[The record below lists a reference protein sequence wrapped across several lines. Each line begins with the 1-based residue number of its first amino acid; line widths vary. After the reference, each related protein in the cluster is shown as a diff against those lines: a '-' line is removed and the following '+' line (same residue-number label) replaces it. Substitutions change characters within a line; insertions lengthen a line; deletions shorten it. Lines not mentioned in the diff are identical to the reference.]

1 MVVDRG
7 KPGPRARRGVGLARR
22 RVRRRPQHHGS
33 RVQADPRAG
42 RALAPMSPPQ
52 PLAYGTWPS
61 PITAGR
67 VARAS
72 VRLAETRAFGEST
85 TWIERRPNE
94 EGRYVVVR
102 AHAGSDPRDVA
113 PRGFSARTRVHE
125 YGGGSYTVFDDS
137 VFFAN
142 DLDQRLYRQRGGDEP
157 LAFTPE
163 PPVERGLRYADP
175 DVSPDGELLA
185 CVRERHHANGD
196 VVNDLVVMGTD
207 GSDLSVLA
215 AGRDFYGSPRWSPEG
230 TRIAYLGWDFPQ
242 MPWDGTELRVA
253 EVRRDGTAVSERH
266 VAGGADE
273 SVFQPSW
280 SPEGLV
286 HFVSDRTNWWN
297 LYREDADGGVANLT
311 PTDAEFGVPMWVFG
325 YATFAFLSD
334 GRVAVAYRRQ
344 GVHHLALLDP
354 TMGEMLDLD
363 LPFTV
368 FDAYLSASG
377 QRLAFIAGGAA
388 TPMQVVSLDFST
400 RAVDVLRESERIDFD
415 PGLVAQSEPIAF
427 PTTDGRTAFAYY
439 YPPTNPRAIPAGGDR
454 PPLVVYIH
462 GGPTSEVGPEYDL
475 EVQYFT
481 SRGFAYVA
489 VNYGGST
496 GYGRSFRTSLYG
508 RWGEV
513 DVDDAIAAAHALVD
527 RGLADGDR
535 LLVTGGSAGGWT
547 ALCALAFRDA
557 FAAGTSYFG
566 VSDLEP
572 FAETTH
578 KFESRYLDLLV
589 GSLPDASDVWAARS
603 PARHAD
609 GIHRPLLILQGD
621 EDEVV
626 PPAQAEVIVEAL
638 ERQGLPYAYLV
649 FEGEQHGFRKA
660 ENIAR
665 ALEAELTFYGR
676 VLGFEPHDDLPELDV
691 RNLTPRGSSS

>member
-1 MVVDRG
+1 M
-7 KPGPRARRGVGLARR
+7 
-22 RVRRRPQHHGS
+22 S
-33 RVQADPRAG
+33 
-42 RALAPMSPPQ
+42 APERLP
-52 PLAYGTWPS
+52 YGTWPS
-61 PITAGR
+61 PITAR
-67 VARAS
+67 RAAQACM
-72 VRLAETRAFGEST
+72 RLAETRAFGEST
-85 TWIERRPNE
+85 YWIERRPNE
-94 EGRYVVVR
+94 DGRYVVVR
-102 AHAGSDPRDVA
+102 ADAGADPRDVT
-113 PRGFSARTRVHE
+113 PPGFSARTRVHE
-125 YGGGSYTVFDDS
+125 YGGGSYTVFGDS
-137 VFFAN
+137 VFFT
-142 DLDQRLYRQRGGDEP
+142 DDRDQRLYRHREGEEP
-157 LAFTPE
+157 VAVTPE

-175 DVSPDGELLA
+175 DVSPDGERLA
-185 CVRERHHANGD
+185 CVRERHEANGE
-196 VVNDLVVMGTD
+196 VANELVIMGTD
-207 GSDLSVLA
+207 GSDPTVLA
-215 AGRDFYGSPRWSPEG
+215 SGRDFYASPRWSPDG
-230 TRIAYLGWDFPQ
+230 SRIAYLGWDFPQ
-242 MPWDGTELRVA
+242 MPWDGTELRIA
-253 EVRRDGTAVSERH
+253 EIGPDGAAVSERH
-266 VAGGADE
+266 VAGGLTE
-273 SVFQPSW
+273 SVFQPCW

-297 LYREDADGGVANLT
+297 LYREDAPGAVTNLT

-325 YATFAFLSD
+325 YATYAFLSD
-334 GRVAVAYRRQ
+334 GRIAVAYRRE

-354 TMGEMLDLD
+354 GSGEMLDLD
-363 LPFTV
+363 LPFTC
-368 FDAYLSASG
+368 FDSYLSASG

-388 TPMQVVSLDFST
+388 TPMQVVSLDFAT
-400 RAVDVLRESERIDFD
+400 RAVEVLCESERIEFD
-415 PGLVAQSEPIAF
+415 PGYVARPEPIAF
-427 PTTDGRTAFAYY
+427 PTTDGRTGYAYH
-439 YPPTNPRAIPAGGDR
+439 YPPTNPRAIGPETER
-454 PPLVVYIH
+454 PPLVVYVH
-462 GGPTSEVGPEYDL
+462 GGPTSEVWPEYDL

-496 GYGRSFRTSLYG
+496 GYGRSYRESLYG

-513 DVDDAIAAAHALVD
+513 DVDDAIAATRALVERD
-527 RGLADGDR
+527 LADGDR

-547 ALCALAFRDA
+547 VLCALAFRDA

-589 GSLPDASDVWAARS
+589 GALPEAADVWEARS

-626 PPAQAEVIVEAL
+626 PPAQADVIVEAL

-665 ALEAELTFYGR
+665 SLEAELTFYGR
-676 VLGFEPHDDLPELDV
+676 VLGFEPHDDLPDLDV
-691 RNLTPRGSSS
+691 RNLAPSRSTS

>member
-1 MVVDRG
+1 M
-7 KPGPRARRGVGLARR
+7 
-22 RVRRRPQHHGS
+22 S
-33 RVQADPRAG
+33 
-42 RALAPMSPPQ
+42 APERLP
-52 PLAYGTWPS
+52 YGTWPS
-61 PITAGR
+61 PITAR
-67 VARAS
+67 RAAQACM
-72 VRLAETRAFGEST
+72 RLAETKAFGDAT

-94 EGRYVVVR
+94 DGRYIVVR
-102 AHAGSDPRDVA
+102 ADAGADPHDVT
-113 PRGFSARTRVHE
+113 PPGFSARTRVHE
-125 YGGGSYTVFDDS
+125 YGGGSYTVFGDT
-137 VFFAN
+137 VFFTN
-142 DLDQRLYRQRGGDEP
+142 DRDQRLYRHREGEEP
-157 LAFTPE
+157 VPITPE
-163 PPVERGLRYADP
+163 PEVERGLRYADA
-175 DVSPDGELLA
+175 DVSPDGERLA
-185 CVRERHHANGD
+185 CVRERHDANGE
-196 VVNDLVVMGTD
+196 VTNDLVVMRTD
-207 GSDLSVLA
+207 GSAPAVIAS
-215 AGRDFYGSPRWSPEG
+215 GRDFYGSPRWSPDG
-230 TRIAYLGWDFPQ
+230 SRIAYLGWDFPQ

-253 EVRRDGTAVSERH
+253 EVGPDGTVDSERH
-266 VAGGADE
+266 VAGGPEE
-273 SVFQPSW
+273 SVFQPAW
-280 SPEGLV
+280 SPDDLV

-297 LYREDADGGVANLT
+297 LYREDANGEVTNLT

-325 YATFAFLSD
+325 YATYAFLSD
-334 GRVAVAYRRQ
+334 GRIAVAYRRQ

-354 TMGEMLDLD
+354 ATGEMLDLD
-363 LPFTV
+363 LPFTC
-368 FDAYLSASG
+368 FDSYLSASG

-388 TPMQVVSLDFST
+388 VPMQVVSLDFAT
-400 RAVDVLRESERIDFD
+400 RAVEVLCESEVIEFD
-415 PGLVAQSEPIAF
+415 AGYVSRPEPIAF
-427 PTTDGRTAFAYY
+427 PTADGRTAYAYH
-439 YPPTNPRAIPAGGDR
+439 YPPTNPSAIAPEGER
-454 PPLVVYIH
+454 PPLVVYVH
-462 GGPTSEVGPEYDL
+462 GGPTSEVWPEYDL
-475 EVQYFT
+475 EVQFFT

-496 GYGRSFRTSLYG
+496 GYGRSFRESLYG

-513 DVDDAIAAAHALVD
+513 DVDDAIDATRALVE

-589 GSLPDASDVWAARS
+589 GALPEAAAVWEARS
-603 PARHAD
+603 PARHPE

-626 PPAQAEVIVEAL
+626 PPAQADVIVEAL

-665 ALEAELTFYGR
+665 SLEAELTFYGR
-676 VLGFEPHDDLPELDV
+676 VLDFEPHDDLPELDV
-691 RNLTPRGSSS
+691 RNLAPSRSIS

>member
-1 MVVDRG
+1 V
-7 KPGPRARRGVGLARR
+7 
-22 RVRRRPQHHGS
+22 S
-33 RVQADPRAG
+33 
-42 RALAPMSPPQ
+42 APERLP
-52 PLAYGTWPS
+52 YGTWPS
-61 PITAGR
+61 PITAR
-67 VARAS
+67 RAAQACM
-72 VRLAETRAFGEST
+72 RLAETRAFGEST
-85 TWIERRPNE
+85 YWIERRPNE
-94 EGRYVVVR
+94 DGRYVVVR
-102 AHAGSDPRDVA
+102 ADAGADPRDVT
-113 PRGFSARTRVHE
+113 PPGFSARTRVHE
-125 YGGGSYTVFDDS
+125 YGGGSYTVFGDT
-137 VFFAN
+137 VFFT
-142 DLDQRLYRQRGGDEP
+142 DDRDQRLYRHREGEEP
-157 LAFTPE
+157 VAVTPE

-175 DVSPDGELLA
+175 DVSPDGERLA
-185 CVRERHHANGD
+185 CVRERHEANGE
-196 VVNDLVVMGTD
+196 VANELVIMGTD
-207 GSDLSVLA
+207 GSDPTVLA
-215 AGRDFYGSPRWSPEG
+215 SGRDFYASPRWSPDG
-230 TRIAYLGWDFPQ
+230 SRIAYLGWDFPQ
-242 MPWDGTELRVA
+242 MPWDGTELRIA
-253 EVRRDGTAVSERH
+253 EIGPDGAAVSERH
-266 VAGGADE
+266 VAGGLTE
-273 SVFQPSW
+273 SVFQPCW

-297 LYREDADGGVANLT
+297 LYREDAPGAVTNLT

-325 YATFAFLSD
+325 YATYAFLSD
-334 GRVAVAYRRQ
+334 GRIAVAYRRE

-354 TMGEMLDLD
+354 GSGEMLDLD
-363 LPFTV
+363 LPYTC
-368 FDAYLSASG
+368 FDSYLSVSG

-388 TPMQVVSLDFST
+388 TPMQVVSLDFAT
-400 RAVDVLRESERIDFD
+400 RAVEVLCESERIEFD
-415 PGLVAQSEPIAF
+415 PGYVARPEPIAF
-427 PTTDGRTAFAYY
+427 PTTDGRTAYAYH
-439 YPPTNPRAIPAGGDR
+439 YPPTNPRAIGPETER
-454 PPLVVYIH
+454 PPLVVYVH
-462 GGPTSEVGPEYDL
+462 GGPTSEVWPEYDL

-496 GYGRSFRTSLYG
+496 GYGRSYRESLYG

-513 DVDDAIAAAHALVD
+513 DVDDAIAATRALVERD
-527 RGLADGDR
+527 LADGDR

-547 ALCALAFRDA
+547 VLCALAFRDA

-589 GSLPDASDVWAARS
+589 GALPEAADVWEARS

-626 PPAQAEVIVEAL
+626 PPAQADVIVEAL

-665 ALEAELTFYGR
+665 SLEAELTFYGR
-676 VLGFEPHDDLPELDV
+676 VLGFEPHDDLPDLDV
-691 RNLTPRGSSS
+691 RNLAPSRSTS